1 MFLLFYFFAFLCV
14 RNVVLKEKFWVE
26 NFILFKLCYFYVIIY
41 PVAFFYLSIFRR
53 KPRPIRENYQYLLTK
68 NKLWHLIIIRCHS
81 LLSQKLDSI
90 KPLSHPHC
98 VLISGSNDKEFLCAC
113 NDAGDYNDFILLS
126 LTCFSSLF
134 SVCFAALYSAA
145 ELIFTHTAT
154 AILSYFLLF
163 LITLQSF
170 HSSIRSAVQFAAWI
184 RLSNIR

>member
-1 MFLLFYFFAFLCV
+1 MLF
-14 RNVVLKEKFWVE
+14 
-26 NFILFKLCYFYVIIY
+26 
-41 PVAFFYLSIFRR
+41 S
-53 KPRPIRENYQYLLTK
+53 QK
-68 NKLWHLIIIRCHS
+68 NKLRHLIIIQCHS

-134 SVCFAALYSAA
+134 SVCFAALCSAA

-170 HSSIRSAVQFAAWI
+170 HSSIRSAVQFAA
-184 RLSNIR
+184 

>member
-1 MFLLFYFFAFLCV
+1 MFFLFYFFAFLCV
-14 RNVVLKEKFWVE
+14 RNVVLKGKFWVE

-41 PVAFFYLSIFRR
+41 SIAFFYLSIFRR

-68 NKLWHLIIIRCHS
+68 K
-81 LLSQKLDSI
+81 KLDSI

-126 LTCFSSLF
+126 LTCFFRPLY
-134 SVCFAALYSAA
+134 VFAALCSAA

-170 HSSIRSAVQFAAWI
+170 HSSIRSAVQFAA
-184 RLSNIR
+184 

>member
-1 MFLLFYFFAFLCV
+1 MLLLCYYISNSIFLLIHFSQKTSSDK
-14 RNVVLKEKFWVE
+14 RK
-26 NFILFKLCYFYVIIY
+26 
-41 PVAFFYLSIFRR
+41 LSIPL
-53 KPRPIRENYQYLLTK
+53 KK

-134 SVCFAALYSAA
+134 SVCFAALCSAA

>member
-1 MFLLFYFFAFLCV
+1 MLFLLFYFFAFWCV
-14 RNVVLKEKFWVE
+14 RNVVLKGKFWVE
-26 NFILFKLCYFYVIIY
+26 NFILFKLCYFYVI
-41 PVAFFYLSIFRR
+41 F
-53 KPRPIRENYQYLLTK
+53 TK
-68 NKLWHLIIIRCHS
+68 NKLRHLIIIRCHS

-90 KPLSHPHC
+90 KPLSHPRC
-98 VLISGSNDKEFLCAC
+98 VLISGSNNKEFLCAC

-134 SVCFAALYSAA
+134 SVCFAALCSAA

-170 HSSIRSAVQFAAWI
+170 HSSIRSAVQFAA
-184 RLSNIR
+184 

>member
-1 MFLLFYFFAFLCV
+1 MLLLCYYISNSIFLLIHFSQKTSSDK
-14 RNVVLKEKFWVE
+14 RK
-26 NFILFKLCYFYVIIY
+26 
-41 PVAFFYLSIFRR
+41 LSIPL
-53 KPRPIRENYQYLLTK
+53 KK

-134 SVCFAALYSAA
+134 FCMFCCFVLCSWADIHSHSYRYLILFFAVSNYLTIFSFFYQICCPVCCLNSIIQYS
-145 ELIFTHTAT
+145 IVAT
-154 AILSYFLLF
+154 QGIYLF
-163 LITLQSF
+163 LQCLHINC
-170 HSSIRSAVQFAAWI
+170 W
-184 RLSNIR
+184 